1 MALGAGGMRWVA
13 ELQKHSGRLDN
24 GEPTYSVERDWQP
37 VLRHLPVE
45 WKEVSGGEVVRGR
58 QMEANTTSLLR
69 THWSPETR
77 AIEPK
82 KYRLK
87 IGSRILNVVSAIDPT
102 GSNRE
107 ILIQTSEVR

>member
-24 GEPTYSVERDWQP
+24 GEPTYSVESDWKPAIRQ
-37 VLRHLPVE
+37 LPVE
-45 WKEVSGGEVVRGR
+45 WKEVTGGEVVRGR
-58 QMEANTTSLLR
+58 QMESTTTSLLR

-87 IGSRILNVVSAIDPT
+87 IGSRVLYVVSSIDPT
-102 GSNRE
+102 GSNLE
-107 ILIQTSEVR
+107 ILIQTSEAR